1 MATAPDAAFET
12 LMNGVTSWDLP
23 KESIPSELLLT
34 GEAAFPVMVNN
45 KGQVL
50 IAASS
55 YGQGRL
61 VVISHEGYLLHAGFT
76 PFLLNAVSWL
86 CPSPGAPIVVHPS
99 LASLVNILGDSG
111 IEALVQPE
119 PGETLG
125 VYCTD
130 AYNDNLTEKLV
141 QFVKRGGG
149 LLIGGQAWYWA
160 SQHGSDKVL
169 FSFPGNQVTSV
180 AGVYFTDVYGDGD
193 RFKISKKVP
202 KIPLHVRCWEELGH
216 DQEQL
221 LNGISEL
228 DIKTGGV
235 PSQLLVHGSLAFPL
249 GLNTSL
255 GCFLAAAHYGRGRV
269 ILAAHE
275 AMLCAPQMEPFL
287 LNAVRWLARDQRGNI
302 GVNKSLKN
310 LHSLLLEHGL
320 SCSLES
326 RLTSD
331 MCVYCCGAYSDQD
344 AKKIQEFVAEG
355 GGLLIGGQSW
365 WWASQNTGSSALEGF
380 PGNVILNT
388 LGLSI
393 LPRTLSP
400 GCFPVLPT
408 EIRNYH
414 FRRVLS
420 EFQAVLNHKGGNLEK
435 KYLARLG
442 VDAAGF
448 LQIPAQGI
456 PAYMSLHRLLRKML
470 RQAGLPAV
478 SKKNPV
484 SSHSCEAAMLHLATE
499 LAHSGTDCS
508 QLAQGLGTQ
517 TCSSNLGPSE
527 HPVTVEI
534 SGTNPGD
541 GDTWMSTG
549 LYLLEGQSAEV
560 SLSEAAAST
569 GLKVQIGC
577 HTDDLSEARKLSRAP
592 VVTYQCCMDRTQR
605 SVSCLWGGLLYV
617 IVPKGC
623 QLGPVSVTI
632 KKAVP
637 APYYKLGKTSLEEWK
652 SCIQD
657 NLCPWGELATDN
669 IILTVPT
676 ASLKALEDPEPLLQ
690 LWDDMMQAVAR
701 LAAQPFPFQRPER
714 IVADVQISC
723 GWMHSGYP
731 IMCHLESV
739 QELINLTAMR
749 STGLWGPIHELGHN
763 QQRHGWEFPPHTTE
777 ATCNLWSVY
786 VHETVLGIPRAQ
798 AHPALKPE
806 EREKRIKD
814 HLQKGAPLDNWNVWT
829 ALETYL
835 QLQEAFGWEPFMHL
849 FAEYQT
855 LSGLPKNKKSKMNVW
870 MKKFSET
877 VQKNLVPFFEAW
889 GWPIQKEVADSLTCL
904 PCWQDHPL
912 KVYMSTEE

>member
-1 MATAPDAAFET
+1 MT
-12 LMNGVTSWDLP
+12 GVTSWD
-23 KESIPSELLLT
+23 IPEDAVPCELLLI
-34 GEAAFPVMVNN
+34 GEASFPVMVNDM
-45 KGQVL
+45 GQVL

-55 YGQGRL
+55 YGRGRMVVVAHEDYL
-61 VVISHEGYLLHAGFT
+61 VETQLFV
-76 PFLLNAVSWL
+76 FLVNAVGWL
-86 CPSPGAPIVVHPS
+86 RSSSQSAIGIHSS
-99 LASLVNILGDSG
+99 LAPLVKILDSCG
-111 IEALVQPE
+111 IESQIEPE
-119 PGETLG
+119 PGEALS

-130 AYNDNLTEKLV
+130 AYNDSLTEKLV
-141 QFVKRGGG
+141 QFVKHGGG

-160 SQHGSDKVL
+160 SQHGHDKVL
-169 FSFPGNQVTSV
+169 SSFPGNQVTSV
-180 AGVYFTDVYGDGD
+180 AGVYFTDVYGDID
-193 RFKISKKVP
+193 RFKVSKKVP
-202 KIPLHVRCWEELGH
+202 KIPLHIREEIEH

-221 LNGISEL
+221 LDGISEL
-228 DIKTGGV
+228 DIETGGV

-269 ILAAHE
+269 VLAAHE
-275 AMLCAPQMEPFL
+275 AMLWAPKMEPFL
-287 LNAVRWLARDQRGNI
+287 FNAVRWLARDQKDNI

-310 LHSLLLEHGL
+310 LYSLLLDHGL
-320 SCSLES
+320 NCSLES
-326 RLTSD
+326 HLTND
-331 MCVYCCGAYSDQD
+331 MCVYCCGAYSEQD

-365 WWASQNTGSSALEGF
+365 WWASQNKGSSALAGF

-388 LGLSI
+388 FGLSI
-393 LPRTLSP
+393 LPRTISP
-400 GCFPVLPT
+400 GSFPVLPT
-408 EIRNYH
+408 EIKNYH
-414 FRRVLS
+414 FRRALS
-420 EFQAVLNHKGGNLEK
+420 KFQAVLNHEGGNLEK
-435 KYLARLG
+435 EYLARLG

-456 PAYMSLHRLLRKML
+456 PAYISLHRLLRKML
-470 RQAGLPAV
+470 RKAGLPAV

-484 SSHSCEAAMLHLATE
+484 SSDSCEAAMLHLATE
-499 LAHSGTDCS
+499 LAHS
-508 QLAQGLGTQ
+508 
-517 TCSSNLGPSE
+517 TCSSNLCPSE
-527 HPVTVEI
+527 HPITVKI
-534 SGTNPGD
+534 DGTNPGNSD
-541 GDTWMSTG
+541 AWMSTG

-560 SLSEAAAST
+560 SLSEAAASA

-577 HTDDLSEARKLSRAP
+577 HTDDLSEARKLCRAP

-617 IVPKGC
+617 IVPKDC
-623 QLGPVSVTI
+623 QLGSVPVAI

-637 APYYKLGKTSLEEWK
+637 APYYKLGKTTLEEWK

-657 NLCPWGELATDN
+657 NVGPWGELATDN

-676 ASLKALEDPEPLLQ
+676 ENLKTLGDPEPLLQ
-690 LWDDMMQAVAR
+690 LWDEMMQAVAR

-714 IVADVQISC
+714 IVADVQISA

-739 QELINLTAMR
+739 QELISLADMR
-749 STGLWGPIHELGHN
+749 SEGLWGPIHELGHN

-786 VHETVLGIPRAQ
+786 VHETVLGISRAQ
-798 AHPALKPE
+798 AHPSLKPE
-806 EREKRIKD
+806 EREKRIRD
-814 HLQKGAPLDNWNVWT
+814 HLQKGAPMSDWNVWT

-835 QLQEAFGWEPFMHL
+835 QLQETFGWEPFIQL

-855 LSGLPKNKKSKMNVW
+855 LSDLPNDNESKMNLWV
-870 MKKFSET
+870 KKFSET

-889 GWPIQKEVADSLTCL
+889 GWPVQKKVADSLAHL
-904 PCWQDHPL
+904 PSWQDHPM
-912 KVYMSTEE
+912 KVYLSVEE